1 MRTTSEK
8 NTRKGNKL
16 DKRKFLLYSVATYC
30 VLLIANNTIA
40 GKTFDVLGFSWS
52 SAFVTFPI
60 VYILNDVF
68 SEVYGFRTAR
78 RIILLSFALNL
89 LSVLVYQL
97 ALIVPGSPY
106 FTGQEAF
113 EVVFSTTPRA
123 LVASFA
129 GYLVGSTLNAAIMQR
144 MHDAHGERHL
154 MARCVTSTLFGELSD
169 AAVFNFGMLLGVLPV
184 TTILGTVVS
193 FGLAKV
199 AYEAAMYPITKQV
212 INRVK
217 SLG

>member
-1 MRTTSEK
+1 MTK
-8 NTRKGNKL
+8 
-16 DKRKFLLYSVATYC
+16 KRFLLYAVATYC

-52 SAFVTFPI
+52 SAFITFPI

-78 RIILLSFALNL
+78 KIILLSFALNL
-89 LSVLVYQL
+89 LSVIIYQL

-113 EVVFSTTPRA
+113 ETVFSTTPRA

-129 GYLVGSTLNAAIMQR
+129 GYLVGSTLNAGIMQK
-144 MHDAHGERHL
+144 MHDRDGERHL
-154 MARCVTSTLFGELSD
+154 MSRCVVSTLFGELAD
-169 AAVFNFGMLLGVLPV
+169 AAVFNFGMFLGVLPV
-184 TTILGTVVS
+184 ATIAGTVLS
-193 FGLAKV
+193 FGMAKV

-212 INRVK
+212 IKRVK
-217 SLG
+217 ALE

>member
-1 MRTTSEK
+1 MTK
-8 NTRKGNKL
+8 
-16 DKRKFLLYSVATYC
+16 KRFLLYAVATYC

-52 SAFVTFPI
+52 SAFITFPI
-60 VYILNDVF
+60 VYVLNDVF

-89 LSVLVYQL
+89 LSVIIYQL

-123 LVASFA
+123 LIASFA
-129 GYLVGSTLNAAIMQR
+129 GYLVGSTLNAGIMQK
-144 MHDAHGERHL
+144 MHDRDGERHL
-154 MARCVTSTLFGELSD
+154 MSRCVVSTLFGELAD
-169 AAVFNFGMLLGVLPV
+169 AAVFNFGMFLGVLPV
-184 TTILGTVVS
+184 ATIAGTVLS
-193 FGLAKV
+193 FGMAKV

-212 INRVK
+212 IKRVK
-217 SLG
+217 ALE

>member
-1 MRTTSEK
+1 MTK
-8 NTRKGNKL
+8 
-16 DKRKFLLYSVATYC
+16 KRFLLYAVATYC

-52 SAFVTFPI
+52 SAFITFPI

-89 LSVLVYQL
+89 LSVIIYQM

-113 EVVFSTTPRA
+113 ETVFSTTPRA

-129 GYLVGSTLNAAIMQR
+129 GYLVGSTLNAGIMQK
-144 MHDAHGERHL
+144 MHDRDGESHL
-154 MARCVTSTLFGELSD
+154 MSRCVVSTLFGELAD
-169 AAVFNFGMLLGVLPV
+169 AAVFNFGMFLGVLPV
-184 TTILGTVVS
+184 ATIAGTVLS
-193 FGLAKV
+193 FGMAKV
-199 AYEAAMYPITKQV
+199 AYEAAMYPITRQV
-212 INRVK
+212 IKRVK
-217 SLG
+217 ALE

>member
-1 MRTTSEK
+1 MTK
-8 NTRKGNKL
+8 
-16 DKRKFLLYSVATYC
+16 KRFLLYAVATYC

-52 SAFVTFPI
+52 SAFITFPI
-60 VYILNDVF
+60 VYVLNDVF
-68 SEVYGFRTAR
+68 SEVYGFKTAR

-89 LSVLVYQL
+89 LSVIIYQM

-113 EVVFSTTPRA
+113 ETVFSTTPRA

-129 GYLVGSTLNAAIMQR
+129 GYLVGSTLNAGIMQK
-144 MHDAHGERHL
+144 MHDRDGERHL
-154 MARCVTSTLFGELSD
+154 MSRCVVSTLFGELAD
-169 AAVFNFGMLLGVLPV
+169 AAVFNFGMFLGVLPV
-184 TTILGTVVS
+184 ATIAGTVLS
-193 FGLAKV
+193 FGMAKV

-212 INRVK
+212 IKRVK
-217 SLG
+217 ALE

>member
-1 MRTTSEK
+1 MTK
-8 NTRKGNKL
+8 
-16 DKRKFLLYSVATYC
+16 KRFLLYAVATYC

-52 SAFVTFPI
+52 SAFITFPI

-68 SEVYGFRTAR
+68 SEVYGFKTAR
-78 RIILLSFALNL
+78 RIILLSFELNL
-89 LSVLVYQL
+89 LSVIIYQL

-129 GYLVGSTLNAAIMQR
+129 GYLVGSTLNAGIMQK
-144 MHDAHGERHL
+144 MHDRDGEEHL
-154 MARCVTSTLFGELSD
+154 MSRCVVSTLFGELAD
-169 AAVFNFGMLLGVLPV
+169 AAVFNFGMFLGVLPV
-184 TTILGTVVS
+184 STIAGTVLS
-193 FGLAKV
+193 FGMAKV

-212 INRVK
+212 IKRVK
-217 SLG
+217 ALE